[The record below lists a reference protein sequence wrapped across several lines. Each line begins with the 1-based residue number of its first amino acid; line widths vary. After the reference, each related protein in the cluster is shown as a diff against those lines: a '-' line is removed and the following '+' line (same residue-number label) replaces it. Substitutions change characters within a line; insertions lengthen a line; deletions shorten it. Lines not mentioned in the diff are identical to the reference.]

1 MSKNGKAKF
10 NAKVKKAKTQS
21 AKQAMQDQA
30 DYEAAKRIVVD
41 STEAIYA
48 SAVKP
53 TEDSVIFKGM
63 NIDIADALSLRA
75 DSMIEFPLR
84 DLYLEVPTKSGKKLK
99 IHWRPINND
108 TRRKAIKTYLTHEN
122 RSPFFCPNV
131 RVMNFSLDCIAAE
144 VYYEYDGAY
153 GVSFAI
159 INPKEKTVDPH
170 YNVLFGIK
178 GHEPKKLTPG
188 CDLIGIMSQSVVEL
202 SRKYPARY
210 TAFVEVTKN
219 VGNICK
225 ATQYLVGRF
234 IAGEEIPK
242 LPGLGMEKPE
252 STHRNP
258 TDSKPAKSKPK
269 EPEKHVAYIYYDV
282 EAGDMVIS
290 NSSRHYTAKW
300 WIVRGHQRHLANGN
314 VTQVTPHIKG
324 DREDPDAQKAL
335 QEILSGIERIK
346 YYQLI
351 ARRVIESK

>member
-1 MSKNGKAKF
+1 MSKNGKTKF

-21 AKQAMQDQA
+21 AKRAMQEQA
-30 DYEAAKRIVVD
+30 DYEAAKRIIVD
-41 STEAIYA
+41 GTEALYA
-48 SAVKP
+48 GSIKP

-84 DLYLEVPTKSGKKLK
+84 DLYLQIPTKSGKKLK

-108 TRRKAIKTYLTHEN
+108 MRRKAIKAYLTREN
-122 RSPFFCPNV
+122 HDIFSCRTL
-131 RVMNFSLDCIAAE
+131 RVVNFTLDCIAAE

-170 YNVLFGIK
+170 YDVLFGIK
-178 GHEPKKLTPG
+178 GYEPKKLTPG
-188 CDLIGIMSQSVVEL
+188 CDLIGIVSQSVVEL
-202 SRKYPARY
+202 SRKHPARY
-210 TAFVEVTKN
+210 EAFVEVTAN
-219 VGNICK
+219 ISNICK
-225 ATQYLVGRF
+225 ATQYLVSRF

-242 LPGLGMEKPE
+242 LPGLGLEKPE
-252 STHRNP
+252 SAHHNP

-282 EAGDMVIS
+282 EAGDIIVS
-290 NSSRHYTAKW
+290 DSSRHYTAKW
-300 WIVRGHQRHLANGN
+300 WIVRGHQRHLPSGD
-314 VTQVTPHIKG
+314 VVQVTPYIKG

-335 QEILSGIERIK
+335 REILSGIERIK

-351 ARRVIESK
+351 ARRVLESK